1 MTTDLIQKY
10 TTNESRF
17 LVFDDTLIHYRDE
30 GDRAAFPILLLHG
43 AFSSLHTYNG
53 WAKEL
58 KSVFRLIRID
68 MPGFGLTGPNKRG
81 NHEML
86 MYKRCIATV
95 LDRLG
100 VKKCH
105 IVGSSLGGWVSWE
118 FAADYPE
125 RIEKMIL
132 MGAAG
137 FLDQRNIPLP
147 FKMARTPFLNKVARY
162 AIKRSILE
170 QFLKQVYFNQDK
182 VSEALIDRYYDLFT
196 NEGNLE
202 VFFQMAN
209 SQFKENTN
217 KLHSIETPTLLLWG
231 RHDKWI
237 PVENAYR
244 FERRL
249 KNSEILIYENCGHLP
264 MEELPRQSA
273 YDVQTFLLR
282 NSEILEKASPKK
294 RLVKT

>member
-30 GDRAAFPILLLHG
+30 GDRDAFPVLLLHG

-118 FAADYPE
+118 FDKE
-125 RIEKMIL
+125 L
-132 MGAAG
+132 SWAG
-137 FLDQRNIPLP
+137 FL
-147 FKMARTPFLNKVARY
+147 Y
-162 AIKRSILE
+162 
-170 QFLKQVYFNQDK
+170 
-182 VSEALIDRYYDLFT
+182 
-196 NEGNLE
+196 G
-202 VFFQMAN
+202 
-209 SQFKENTN
+209 
-217 KLHSIETPTLLLWG
+217 PTHRQW
-231 RHDKWI
+231 
-237 PVENAYR
+237 PR
-244 FERRL
+244 F
-249 KNSEILIYENCGHLP
+249 
-264 MEELPRQSA
+264 
-273 YDVQTFLLR
+273 
-282 NSEILEKASPKK
+282 
-294 RLVKT
+294 